1 MSLLDFVHGEISGGL
16 DNIDLDKALGVLEID
31 DSKCL
36 SKSQDG
42 LCATGKVKQSIIDF
56 IETKSKDGNIQPN
69 ESDESDESVQRRR
82 DATIINILDK
92 AKELTKCNDEKC
104 VIEKVINHHDVKNA
118 ISSTF
123 KHKGPRDV
131 VKKLSNYDIDG
142 VLSQWCLTN
151 DKFYNW
157 GFNMIDFDKEGASLA
172 KYNMVDVLKGNAILN
187 LGKYGGIIKRPCNI
201 AACVVNT
208 DKYSGGGI
216 HWFAVLCDC
225 RSDPYTVEYF
235 NSSGNPPRV
244 QIIDWMERTTK
255 QLQEYSGKQVVQKT
269 NVGSRHQYGNS
280 ECGLYSLFFIRHRLD
295 GNPYDS
301 FLEYAYK
308 DNIMT
313 EFRKY
318 CFS

>member
-1 MSLLDFVHGEISGGL
+1 MSLLDFIHNEKISGGL
-16 DNIDLDKALGVLEID
+16 DNIDLEKALNVLEID

-36 SKSQDG
+36 SKSENG
-42 LCATGKVKQSIIDF
+42 LCATGKVKDAIIDF
-56 IETKSKDGNIQPN
+56 IETKSNKDGQ
-69 ESDESDESVQRRR
+69 
-82 DATIINILDK
+82 DAIINLLDK
-92 AKELTKCNDEKC
+92 AKELTKCNNEKC
-104 VIEKVINHHDVKNA
+104 IIEKILPHHDAKDA
-118 ISSTF
+118 ILSTF
-123 KHKGPRDV
+123 KHKGPRDIV
-131 VKKLSNYDIDG
+131 RRLSNYDIDG
-142 VLSQWCLTN
+142 VLNQWCLTN

-172 KYNMVDVLKGNAILN
+172 KYTMVDILKGEASLN
-187 LGKYGGIIKRPCNI
+187 LGKYGGVIKRPCNI

-216 HWFAVLCDC
+216 HWFAILCDC
-225 RSDPYTVEYF
+225 RSEPYTVEYF
-235 NSSGNPPRV
+235 NSSGNPPRP

-255 QLQEYSGKQVVQKT
+255 HLSTHTGKQVIQKT

-308 DNIMT
+308 DDIMT

>member
-1 MSLLDFVHGEISGGL
+1 MSLLDFIPNKNISGGL
-16 DNIDLDKALGVLEID
+16 DDIDLEKALNVLKID
-31 DSKCL
+31 DSNCL
-36 SKSQDG
+36 LKSENG
-42 LCATGKVKQSIIDF
+42 LCATGKVKDAIIDF
-56 IETKSKDGNIQPN
+56 IEPK
-69 ESDESDESVQRRR
+69 SDEID
-82 DATIINILDK
+82 NILET
-92 AKELTKCNDEKC
+92 AKELTKCDNEKC
-104 VIEKVINHHDVKNA
+104 IIKKILPHRDAKDA
-118 ISSTF
+118 ILSTF
-123 KHKGPRDV
+123 KHPGPRDI
-131 VKKLSNYDIDG
+131 VKRLSNYDIDG

-172 KYNMVDVLKGNAILN
+172 KHNMVDILKGEASLN
-187 LGKYGGIIKRPCNI
+187 LGKYGGVIKRPCNI

-225 RSDPYTVEYF
+225 RSEPHTVEYF
-235 NSSGNPPRV
+235 NSSGNPPRP
-244 QIIDWMERTTK
+244 QIIDWMERTAK
-255 QLQEYSGKQVVQKT
+255 QLSTHTGKQVVQKT

-308 DNIMT
+308 DDIMT